1 MHQSTVA
8 LLVSNALVAWAATP
22 SGFQPASNVDLI
34 VAYGDQSALNGV
46 DLAKSLTQQEPTF
59 GTTEPLTGK
68 SYAIIMVDV
77 DIPTNNPPQTGT
89 FLHWAQTDLTPVA
102 QTTTVKLNDGE
113 RTIHTLT
120 TNAAA
125 IADYKGPSPPARVP
139 LTHRYI
145 EILVDTSDITA
156 EGTAALQ
163 ALSTRGGVQVND
175 VLTQAGLANKVV
187 AGNFF
192 TVTNPGPAAN
202 AANSRKDNSSSTA
215 PTGGVTPSA
224 RPTNIS
230 LGQKSTGFSTT
241 TILSAAAAGLLAL
254 FASSI

>member
-1 MHQSTVA
+1 MLTVE
-8 LLVSNALVAWAATP
+8 V
-22 SGFQPASNVDLI
+22 
-34 VAYGDQSALNGV
+34 
-46 DLAKSLTQQEPTF
+46 TQQEPTV

-77 DIPTNNPPQTGT
+77 DIPTNNPPETGT
-89 FLHWAQTDLTPVA
+89 FLHWAQMDLTPVA

-120 TNAAA
+120 TTANA
-125 IADYKGPSPPARVP
+125 IADYKGPAPPARVP

-145 EILVDTSDITA
+145 ELLVDTSDITA

-163 ALSTRGGVQVND
+163 TLSNRQGVQVND

-202 AANSRKDNSSSTA
+202 AKKSNSTTA
-215 PTGGVTPSA
+215 PTGAVTPSA
-224 RPTNIS
+224 VPSNIS
-230 LGQKSTGFSTT
+230 LGARSTSFSTAT
-241 TILSAAAAGLLAL
+241 GLSAIAVSLLGL
-254 FASSI
+254 FASLF